1 MTISDSKATPLLSTP
16 NVVLPQEISQ
26 GIEGTLMRAPRP
38 NQQELLHAAKQYE
51 SFFISYLMKTMRETV
66 HESGMSGKMAG
77 YFYSFYDQEI
87 GNRAAENG
95 GIGISRMVQ
104 DYIEINY
111 PPAPQVS
118 DKESR

>member
-1 MTISDSKATPLLSTP
+1 MTISSLKTAPLVSAP
-16 NVVLPQEISQ
+16 NTVLLQEVNQ
-26 GIEGTLMRAPRP
+26 GMEQNLLHVSRP
-38 NQQELLHAAKQYE
+38 DRQELLHAAKQYE
-51 SFFISYLMKTMRETV
+51 AFFVSYLMKTMRETV

-104 DYIEINY
+104 DYIEKNY